1 MAVRLSIVVPA
12 LNEASGLGETLARA
26 RAACLGAEIVV
37 VDGGSTDETAT
48 VAQTSGARVVTSAR
62 GRGRQQ
68 NAGAQTAAGDV
79 LLFLHADTYLPPGA
93 GAAVASALD
102 DPRVVGGNFRLAFD
116 PPGLLN
122 QVFALVYNARAR
134 RARHYY
140 GDSCIFVR
148 QTIFDQLGGFR
159 EGMLMEDWEFV
170 RRLEARC
177 RKTGER
183 TLLLPQTVTTSARR
197 FDGRRRWRY
206 LYLWSKLHFLHA
218 CGVSGDELAALYPE
232 VRA

>member
-1 MAVRLSIVVPA
+1 MRLSVIVPA
-12 LNEASGLGETLARA
+12 LNEAAGLGETLVRA
-26 RAACLGAEIVV
+26 RAACVGAELVV
-37 VDGGSTDETAT
+37 VDGGSTDNTAT
-48 VAQTSGARVVTSAR
+48 VAQTLGARVVTTAR

-68 NAGAQTAAGDV
+68 NAGAQTTTGDV

-93 GAAVASALD
+93 GAAIANALD
-102 DPRVVGGNFRLAFD
+102 DARVAGGNFRLAFD

-122 QVFALVYNARAR
+122 QIFARVYNARAR

-148 QTIFDQLGGFR
+148 RAIFDQLGGFR

-177 RKTGER
+177 REMGER
-183 TLLLPQTVTTSARR
+183 TVLLPQTVTTSARR

-218 CGVSGDELAALYPE
+218 RGVSGDELAALYPD
-232 VRA
+232 VRT